1 MIKNLID
8 LLKGLG
14 KSTPKTPIKGIKK
27 PVGPVMVKGGK
38 PIVKQPIDP
47 FSPKKLDGANKFGA
61 SKEPIRTGG
70 PTAIRPIV
78 VKNRNRDSEDNEE
91 IVRDNSENSS
101 QENDSEIYT
110 PDSITEVDT
119 NIGKNLVPIVENK
132 NISVPR
138 EGSLAKREASEEKIE
153 EFLNSRVDV
162 MTNENGRIKLTKEQ
176 RDFCVLFT
184 NGILLFAKNHALNP
198 KLLEARQIIR
208 KSGVLLVEEHG
219 VDLEVI
225 RKIYENADRRS
236 TSGRRGGKSSELQA
250 MQTEFIRLVKK
261 AADRGCS
268 DIHVTVERHEA
279 IIRVRADGVME
290 QIDQVKSDWASDLCA
305 AAFNMADASDS
316 SYRPLEYQ
324 GARVSDIRSPL
335 PDGVQS
341 VRLQFNPLPN
351 GGRYMICRLLYSSSG
366 AATGGDVDTLGYNKV
381 HVDQIK
387 KMRKKP
393 YGINIICGPTG
404 SGKSTTLQRA
414 LLALMKEKRNTVNL
428 VTIEDPPEYVIKG
441 AAQLPVLNA
450 QTDTERNEKF
460 RQAISASLRS
470 DPDIVMIGEIR
481 DEASCKLAFT
491 AAMTGHQVWASL
503 HANDAISIIDRF
515 RDQKV
520 ELYKLADPTLV
531 TGLIGQ
537 RLIRK
542 LCPKCRIAI
551 NRAHTEGMIN
561 SELLETVTNV
571 AGPEHIGG
579 VFVANPK
586 GCDKTLNPKCRL
598 GYTGREVLAETILPD
613 AGFMK
618 FVREGDKE
626 SAVRYWLEKL
636 EGLTMQEHAIQKM
649 VSGLCDPMDVEDKA
663 GDLTGFEEARRE
675 IVFVK
680 LFFK

>member
-14 KSTPKTPIKGIKK
+14 KSAPKTPVKGVKK
-27 PVGPVMVKGGK
+27 PIMNAKGGK
-38 PIVKQPIDP
+38 PVIKQPIDP
-47 FSPKKLDGANKFGA
+47 FAPKKNDGASKFGA

-70 PTAIRPIV
+70 PTATRPIV
-78 VKNRNRDSEDNEE
+78 VKNRNKDSEEE
-91 IVRDNSENSS
+91 NKET
-101 QENDSEIYT
+101 QEEKFINQTDDTSNPEVYT
-110 PDSITEVDT
+110 PDAIMDVDT
-119 NIGKNLVPIVENK
+119 SLGKSLVPIPESK
-132 NISVPR
+132 NLSVPR
-138 EGSLAKREASEEKIE
+138 EGSLSKREASEEKIE
-153 EFLNSRVDV
+153 ELMNSRVDV
-162 MTNENGRIKLTKEQ
+162 VTGDGGRIKLTKEQ
-176 RDFCVLFT
+176 RYFALLFS
-184 NGILLFAKNHALNP
+184 NGVFLFAKSAPLNP

-208 KSGVLLVEEHG
+208 KSGVTITEEHG

-225 RKIYENADRRS
+225 RKIYESAERRS

-250 MQTEFIRLVKK
+250 MQTEFIRLVKS

-279 IIRVRADGVME
+279 LIRVRVDGVME
-290 QIDQVKSDWASDLCA
+290 VVNMVKSDWASDLCA

-335 PDGVQS
+335 PEGVQS

-450 QTDTERNEKF
+450 QTDVERNEKF

-551 NRAHTEGMIN
+551 NRAHSEGMIN
-561 SELLETVTNV
+561 SELLETVTRV
-571 AGPEHIGG
+571 AGPEHMGG

-586 GCDKTLNPKCRL
+586 GCDKEKNPKCRF

-613 AGFMK
+613 AGFMRY
-618 FVREGDKE
+618 VREGDKE
-626 SAVRYWLEKL
+626 SAVKYWLEKL

-663 GDLTGFEEARRE
+663 GDLTGFDESRRE
-675 IVFVK
+675 VVFVK